1 MKKSGYQKFV
11 DTGGQFK
18 VYPNAIDIAR
28 DVYNNMIFEE
38 IMRKHHIRREVIFVV
53 NYALMRKSS
62 VQALQ
67 LAVLKI
73 HNRMMT
79 CTKIKAKNIIKILM
93 AAEIACK

>member
-38 IMRKHHIRREVIFVV
+38 IMRKHHIRREVF
-53 NYALMRKSS
+53 L
-62 VQALQ
+62 L
-67 LAVLKI
+67 
-73 HNRMMT
+73 
-79 CTKIKAKNIIKILM
+79 
-93 AAEIACK
+93 